1 MRPWVEKY
9 AADQELFFK
18 DFALAFGKL
27 IGPSYDLHIT
37 HKLNLSDATSELG
50 VDRDDTGFARLVKK
64 AAEEGKPLDK
74 TSMPSGGGC
83 PFVGTGSKG
92 REAKL

>member
-1 MRPWVEKY
+1 MQQIKAYSSRTLQWLLANSSVRR
-9 AADQELFFK
+9 LS
-18 DFALAFGKL
+18 ALLAPLMSGML
-27 IGPSYDLHIT
+27 
-37 HKLNLSDATSELG
+37 ELG

-74 TSMPSGGGC
+74 TSMPNGGGC
-83 PFVGTGSKG
+83 PFAGTGSRG